1 MGTGGKLR
9 ATTGQAGASPAAGG
23 EAAGRMRRPRK
34 RLSHAERR
42 AQILRHA
49 EDFFA
54 EHGLEAQTRALAEAC
69 GVSQRL
75 LYHFFPTKAAL
86 LDEVYEDAILG
97 PFKAVW
103 FAQLSDRSRSVEERL
118 CAFYA
123 DYFQAI
129 LTRKWL
135 RLFLYS
141 SLAEGRMAPD
151 YIASTVMRLMAT
163 IVEETAHEQGVRM
176 PQDQALVHEI
186 GWTLHG
192 AVSHFAIRRH
202 LYRASQSVPPETVI
216 TMHVRSFLAGF
227 AALVREFEN
236 SAAEAG
242 EAANARTG
250 QRRQRARAAA
260 E

>member
-1 MGTGGKLR
+1 MSGRKPR
-9 ATTGQAGASPAAGG
+9 AATRRSGESAAAGG
-23 EAAGRMRRPRK
+23 GDSGGTKPRRK

-86 LDEVYEDAILG
+86 LDEVYKDAILG

-103 FAQLSDRSRSVEERL
+103 FAQLSDRSRSVEARL

-123 DYFQAI
+123 DYFRAI

-151 YIASTVMRLMAT
+151 YITSIVMRLMAT

-176 PQDQALVHEI
+176 PQDKALVHEI

-216 TMHVRSFLAGF
+216 NMHVRAFLAGF
-227 AALVREFEN
+227 AALVREFQN

-242 EAANARTG
+242 EAASARTG
-250 QRRQRARAAA
+250 RRRQRARAAA